1 MKKLTIIALIFLMT
15 ASLSFAHEESFWDK
29 IEGSPFQMNDKKYE
43 FKDDYIKIFDK
54 DYSRD
59 DIYITDTYDLY
70 INNRKI
76 NLDRRSRSL
85 IKSYYK
91 ELFDIREK
99 AIEIGIE
106 GAKIGLSGAK
116 LGLTA
121 VVSLPLLLVGGS
133 DEYEERMERSGEEL
147 ERKGERLEKRGDRLE
162 EQAED
167 LENIE
172 WELKERIAELDH
184 IDWF

>member
-1 MKKLTIIALIFLMT
+1 MKKVSILSCIILVFT
-15 ASLSFAHEESFWDK
+15 SLSFAHEDSFWDE

-54 DYSRD
+54 DYSMD
-59 DIYITDTYDLY
+59 EIYITDTYQLY
-70 INNRKI
+70 VNHKKI
-76 NLDRRSRSL
+76 DLDRRARGL
-85 IKSYYK
+85 VKRYY
-91 ELFDIREK
+91 ETLYDIREE

-133 DEYEERMERSGEEL
+133 DEYEERMEEAGKEL
-147 ERKGERLEKRGDRLE
+147 ERKGERLEKRGDKLE
-162 EQAED
+162 DKADD
-167 LENIE
+167 LEYIE
-172 WELKERIAELDH
+172 DELKERIAELDH